1 MKTRKRFL
9 SLLLAI
15 CLVVGLMPTVVFA
28 AGTDTGK
35 AIQLV
40 DSVNTT
46 GGISGYDSTNGY
58 DYIYYGNWTAP
69 DTFTTSGPIK
79 WRVLDDQTNTGGNG
93 LFLLSDAVFGEGS
106 NSFNG
111 DVYFDKTS
119 PNSNAWQG
127 SDAQAWCKDFAGI
140 EGDSVT
146 AAFSAAELSAILET
160 TKSDKEFK
168 SNSGGK
174 WMFAASENILNRDK
188 VFFLSAEEAENSEY
202 GFDKDEDRIA
212 YCHGTE
218 TPKTWWLRSPIA
230 DNTFLAGAVSYY
242 GNVGCDRVGGGW
254 TARPAFNLNLDPVLF
269 TSAATKQQC

>member
-1 MKTRKRFL
+1 M
-9 SLLLAI
+9 
-15 CLVVGLMPTVVFA
+15 
-28 AGTDTGK
+28 
-35 AIQLV
+35 
-40 DSVNTT
+40 
-46 GGISGYDSTNGY
+46 
-58 DYIYYGNWTAP
+58 
-69 DTFTTSGPIK
+69 
-79 WRVLDDQTNTGGNG
+79 
-93 LFLLSDAVFGEGS
+93 FGEGS

-218 TPKTWWLRSPIA
+218 TPKTWWLRSPYT
-230 DNTFLAGAVSYY
+230 NTAGVVLYTGFMDYSSVTY
-242 GNVGCDRVGGGW
+242 VW
-254 TARPAFNLNLDPVLF
+254 TARPAFNLNLDSVLF